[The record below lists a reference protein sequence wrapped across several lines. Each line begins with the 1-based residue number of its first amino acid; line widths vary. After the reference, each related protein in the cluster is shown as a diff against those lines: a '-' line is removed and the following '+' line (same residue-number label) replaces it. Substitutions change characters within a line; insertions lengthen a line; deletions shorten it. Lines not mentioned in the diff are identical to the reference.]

1 MRTGLVLIGGGGHCR
16 SCLEVLSL
24 DAGRTVLGILDL
36 PGRLGSSVLGCPVI
50 GTDDDLPALASQGN
64 EFLVTLGHA
73 GDPGP
78 RRMIFERLQDLGARV
93 ATLVSPLAHL
103 SAFAQ
108 VGPGSVALHHAL
120 VNAGAAIGAN
130 AILNTG
136 SLVEHDA
143 RIGDH
148 AHVSTRAVVNGGCTV
163 GEGSFLGSG
172 SVISHGV
179 ALGPGIL
186 LGAGT
191 VVIRDLLEPGTYVGC
206 PARRVGR

>member
-1 MRTGLVLIGGGGHCR
+1 MRAGLVLIGGGGHCR

-24 DAGRTVLGILDL
+24 DPGRRVLGILDL
-36 PGRLGSSVLGCPVI
+36 PGRLGSSVLGVQVI
-50 GTDDDLPALASQGN
+50 GTDDDLPALAAQGHA
-64 EFLVTLGHA
+64 FLVTLGHA
-73 GDPGP
+73 GDPLP
-78 RRMIFERLQDLGARV
+78 RRRIFERLRGLGAEA

-103 SAFAQ
+103 SAHAE
-108 VGPGSVALHHAL
+108 VGPGTVVLHQAL
-120 VNAGAAIGAN
+120 VNAGASIGAN

-136 SLVEHDA
+136 ALVEHDA

-163 GEGSFLGSG
+163 GEGCFLGSG
-172 SVISHGV
+172 SVLCHGL

-191 VVIRDLLEPGTYVGC
+191 VVIRDLLEPGTYVGN
-206 PARRVGR
+206 PARRTGR